1 MTISKKNPKENKFG
15 RLSNLETK
23 KNLTKITKKPLTP
36 SKSPPSKSQE
46 HVFKKPQS
54 KYQKSPQTV
63 PKNKKATTP
72 TNKGSENK
80 IKSVCQ
86 DKKIKNYQET
96 LARFE
101 VYNQLKSKN
110 LHDLRLK
117 YRNEELSNTSSKS
130 FLSKNSSK
138 YLKDKEYKH
147 PCKKVNDVIA
157 RKKQSICNIREKI
170 SKEKAI
176 KNPEPSFRPMTS
188 ETKKNQRSKE
198 DFYKEMMQWM
208 KHKKENQVLMELEL
222 KQNESVELTFH
233 PEINYN
239 SNSIA
244 KELDRGQSVEDRL
257 NKWKKVVDQKKHFLL
272 KNLTPD
278 FKPKISENTD
288 ALAQS
293 HREKLKKK
301 QLEDQQQYENDTNQ
315 DNQENNESFEKNE
328 GILHES
334 PKKNPSVSFNLDNN
348 TMEEIERNEPE
359 DMHQIL
365 QKDDDGPG
373 SHSETN

>member
-1 MTISKKNPKENKFG
+1 
-15 RLSNLETK
+15 
-23 KNLTKITKKPLTP
+23 
-36 SKSPPSKSQE
+36 
-46 HVFKKPQS
+46 
-54 KYQKSPQTV
+54 
-63 PKNKKATTP
+63 
-72 TNKGSENK
+72 
-80 IKSVCQ
+80 
-86 DKKIKNYQET
+86 
-96 LARFE
+96 
-101 VYNQLKSKN
+101 
-110 LHDLRLK
+110 
-117 YRNEELSNTSSKS
+117 
-130 FLSKNSSK
+130 
-138 YLKDKEYKH
+138 
-147 PCKKVNDVIA
+147 
-157 RKKQSICNIREKI
+157 
-170 SKEKAI
+170 
-176 KNPEPSFRPMTS
+176 
-188 ETKKNQRSKE
+188 
-198 DFYKEMMQWM
+198 M

-278 FKPKISENTD
+278 FKPKISENKD

>member
-1 MTISKKNPKENKFG
+1 MSP
-15 RLSNLETK
+15 
-23 KNLTKITKKPLTP
+23 TP

-46 HVFKKPQS
+46 LAFKKPQS

-63 PKNKKATTP
+63 PKNKKPTTP
-72 TNKGSENK
+72 TKKGSEK
-80 IKSVCQ
+80 KLSSDSKKKLSVSQ

-138 YLKDKEYKH
+138 YLKDKEYKP

-176 KNPEPSFRPMTS
+176 KNPEPSFRPITS
-188 ETKKNQRSKE
+188 ETRKNQRSKD
-198 DFYKEMMQWM
+198 DFYREMMQWM

-239 SNSIA
+239 SNNIV
-244 KELDRGQSVEDRL
+244 KELDRGQSVEERL
-257 NKWKKVVDQKKHFLL
+257 NKWKKTVDQKKNFLL

-293 HREKLKKK
+293 HREKINQK
-301 QLEDQQQYENDTNQ
+301 QLENQEQYENDNN
-315 DNQENNESFEKNE
+315 DENQENNESFQRNE
-328 GILHES
+328 EIHQS

-365 QKDDDGPG
+365 QKDDEGPG
-373 SHSETN
+373 FHSETN